1 MSSGTVRFEDS
12 AVAAMFILVASL
24 NIARSLP
31 SQFVTDYQDLINIP
45 MEEQGT
51 FDFLLG
57 KSIPTEREQNARLSQ
72 EHEQCL
78 GFVW

>member
-1 MSSGTVRFEDS
+1 
-12 AVAAMFILVASL
+12 
-24 NIARSLP
+24 
-31 SQFVTDYQDLINIP
+31 
-45 MEEQGT
+45 MEEEGT

-78 GFVW
+78 GFLG